1 MAPVANTT
9 SGGKARA
16 VKSPKRHRFDPIPKR
31 VTKGFRV
38 PFNYHEWT
46 KLVEAWYAAE
56 IQGYPDKGAIVGLSV
71 HFGRCVK
78 QVNTF
83 YTNRRQDVSNKET
96 GKRKLTEEEL
106 HELLWAKYK
115 GTVEE
120 RMIAKQRGLSVRE
133 ASSSS
138 STPSSNKSSSP
149 TPSLTMSEGSSIE
162 STSSE
167 GSLESASSADLPAV
181 DLGYSEW
188 SATVTPAMAAL
199 LEVVSERLSEL
210 EAGQLMLSL

>member
-1 MAPVANTT
+1 MVSTADAT
-9 SGGKARA
+9 SGGKAKT
-16 VKSPKRHRFDPIPKR
+16 VGSTKRHRFDPIPKR

-46 KLVEAWYAAE
+46 KLVEAWYAAK
-56 IQGYPDKGAIVGLSV
+56 IQGYPDKETIVGLSV

-120 RMIAKQRGLSVRE
+120 RMIAKQRGLSVRD
-133 ASSSS
+133 ASSS
-138 STPSSNKSSSP
+138 SSNKSSSP
-149 TPSLTMSEGSSIE
+149 TPSLTMSEGSSIK
-162 STSSE
+162 SNSSE
-167 GSLESASSADLPAV
+167 GSIESASSADLPVA
-181 DLGYSEW
+181 DSDCSQW
-188 SATVTPAMAAL
+188 SATVTPAMAEL
-199 LEVVSERLSEL
+199 LKVVNERLSEL
-210 EAGQLMLSL
+210 EAGRIMLSL